1 MLIVDALSLL
11 RWHWRTLNEKTAKYL
26 VVMSQ
31 RHHESPADERSG
43 RRLQDRDD
51 LIRVVGGI
59 VATAIGLAGVVIYPR
74 SYYLWL
80 PFALFVALGVLILAL
95 ALVRLARRSRHGP
108 DA

>member
-1 MLIVDALSLL
+1 M
-11 RWHWRTLNEKTAKYL
+11 TAKYL

-31 RHHESPADERSG
+31 RHHESPAGERS
-43 RRLQDRDD
+43 REWRLQDRDD

-59 VATAIGLAGVVIYPR
+59 VGTAIGLAGVIIYPR

-80 PFALFVALGVLILAL
+80 PFAFAVALGVLVLAF

>member
-1 MLIVDALSLL
+1 
-11 RWHWRTLNEKTAKYL
+11 
-26 VVMSQ
+26 MSQ
-31 RHHESPADERSG
+31 RHHESPADERSRE